1 MTDVRVRVLDGW
13 AVFDG
18 ETQRGAGDELEV
30 PADLA
35 GRWSIA
41 GWVELVEPAK
51 AKRKRSAAG

>member
-1 MTDVRVRVLDGW
+1 MSGVKVKVRDGW

-18 ETQRGAGDELEV
+18 ETQRGGGDELEV

-35 GRWSIA
+35 GRWSVA

-51 AKRKRSAAG
+51 AKAKRKRST

>member
-18 ETQRGAGDELEV
+18 ETQRGAGAELEV

-41 GWVELVEPAK
+41 GWVELVEPVK
-51 AKRKRSAAG
+51 ATRKRP

>member
-1 MTDVRVRVLDGW
+1 MSDVKVRVLDGW

-18 ETQRGAGDELEV
+18 ETQRSGGDELEV

-35 GRWSIA
+35 GRWSSA

-51 AKRKRSAAG
+51 PKRRKRT